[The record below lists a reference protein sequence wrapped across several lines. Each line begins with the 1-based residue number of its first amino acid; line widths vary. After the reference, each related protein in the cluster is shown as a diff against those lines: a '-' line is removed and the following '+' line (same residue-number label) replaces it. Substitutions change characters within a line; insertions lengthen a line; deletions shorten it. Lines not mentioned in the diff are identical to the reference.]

1 MGSGV
6 GEGATAQAAKHCAA
20 SKALKSLREMPLPD
34 GKSKLDPT
42 SQPFVPGQSKLSEH

>member
-1 MGSGV
+1 MGSDV

-20 SKALKSLREMPLPD
+20 SKALKSLREMPVPD

-42 SQPFVPGQSKLSEH
+42 SQPFVPGQPTLGDH